1 MTKADSRTRDQL
13 EDEDLRETQGSE
25 LYFIIIKV
33 PGKLMESQENY
44 YNPSKGRALNNPLT
58 PTSHHHLRHTM
69 LRNFLMVDKILE
81 NSSFVGMCHLL

>member
-25 LYFIIIKV
+25 LYFIIIQV
-33 PGKLMESQENY
+33 PGKLIESQENY
-44 YNPSKGRALNNPLT
+44 FSPSKGRALNNLLT
-58 PTSHHHLRHTM
+58 STRHHHLRNTI